1 MLEKVVIID
10 ACRSANARASR
21 GSFAHKRIDLLA
33 AEILKALLARNPN
46 VDPRMVEDVRIGSVV
61 QGQLIRGGGKGIAGL
76 AGLPDTIPGSG
87 TNRQCG
93 SSMDTFQQ
101 IAAFIATGMIDIGIA
116 LGADKMAQTL
126 VRLSY
131 DVPGI
136 LPGAGD
142 TPEASDVQLSMEPD
156 HFEVYSK
163 PFPDYI
169 LKAPRMVG
177 MPQTAQNIAEV
188 YGLTRAELDQYAY
201 KSHIKAANATAGGKF
216 KDEII
221 PIKTHKPLFNEK
233 KEVIPDQLG
242 DEFVFDRDECIRP
255 DTTPEALAK
264 LSPLKIVQTYSP
276 EGKEVVIT
284 AGNSCPTNDS
294 AVAVLV
300 MSEKKANELGLKP
313 LARVKSM
320 AVAGTKP
327 QLMGIGPIPASKK
340 ALAKA
345 GLKASD
351 IDLCEFNE
359 AFASQAIASV
369 KDIGVNPDVV
379 NVNGGAL
386 ALGHPLGQSGCRL
399 LTTMVHE
406 MKRRRD
412 VRYGLATM
420 CIGGGQ
426 GIATILEKC

>member
-1 MLEKVVIID
+1 
-10 ACRSANARASR
+10 
-21 GSFAHKRIDLLA
+21 
-33 AEILKALLARNPN
+33 
-46 VDPRMVEDVRIGSVV
+46 
-61 QGQLIRGGGKGIAGL
+61 
-76 AGLPDTIPGSG
+76 
-87 TNRQCG
+87 
-93 SSMDTFQQ
+93 
-101 IAAFIATGMIDIGIA
+101 
-116 LGADKMAQTL
+116 
-126 VRLSY
+126 
-131 DVPGI
+131 
-136 LPGAGD
+136 
-142 TPEASDVQLSMEPD
+142 MEPD
-156 HFEVYSK
+156 HSKVYSK
-163 PFPDYI
+163 PFPEYI

-188 YGLTRAELDQYAY
+188 YGMTRAELDLYAY
-201 KSHIKAANATAGGKF
+201 KSHMKAAKAAKEGKF

-221 PIKTHKPLFNEK
+221 PVRTHKPLFNEK
-233 KEVIPDQLG
+233 KEVIPDQPG
-242 DEFVFDRDECIRP
+242 EEFTFERDECIRP
-255 DTTPEALAK
+255 ETTPEALAK
-264 LSPLKIVQTYSP
+264 LPPLKIVQTYSP
-276 EGKEVVIT
+276 DGKEVVIT

-294 AVAVLV
+294 AAAVLV

-345 GLKASD
+345 GLRASD
-351 IDLCEFNE
+351 IDICELNE
-359 AFASQAIASV
+359 AFASQAIASIN
-369 KDIGVNPDVV
+369 DIGLNPDNV

-399 LTTMVHE
+399 LTTMAHE
-406 MKRRRD
+406 MKRCPA